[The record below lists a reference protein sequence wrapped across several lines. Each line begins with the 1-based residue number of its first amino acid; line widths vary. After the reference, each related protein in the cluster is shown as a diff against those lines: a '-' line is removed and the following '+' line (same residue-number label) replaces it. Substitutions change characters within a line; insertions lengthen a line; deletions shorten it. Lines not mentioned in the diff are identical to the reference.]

1 MCKSNAKE
9 NSLWRHGN
17 NPFLYCYYRP
27 KSSASKI
34 EMMKNILTVGRYF
47 SPWWW
52 WWWCGDARLFGSL
65 YTLSLSISLYLS
77 IYYEQIPFCGRR
89 QKSFLS
95 WPSPKQK
102 NKPIVAE
109 AFLSICHGNGSQLLA
124 TCCTVGFV
132 SIFIFISL
140 SPSFFRNKKKREFF
154 FFWIWIVFVRV
165 FMFGSLLETTTR
177 FLPSFLVDIINEYS
191 VVGTPFVGVQFLF
204 YFQNKSQAV
213 IVQRHIYIIYIE
225 KNHWN
230 AIVWSPSRPSPEIRE
245 TGFFWFCLWLSSYRG
260 KARKPNS
267 IIFLLYRILLLP
279 SFFSFFPKL
288 NGLYVRQQEM
298 RAKAET
304 KFDFGAFESSLN
316 STSQRHFASSV
327 VVVFLSHHLF
337 FLSLLLSF
345 EGDGR

>member
-1 MCKSNAKE
+1 MVTGPSYLLLAAL
-9 NSLWRHGN
+9 SVLF
-17 NPFLYCYYRP
+17 PFL
-27 KSSASKI
+27 
-34 EMMKNILTVGRYF
+34 F
-47 SPWWW
+47 
-52 WWWCGDARLFGSL
+52 
-65 YTLSLSISLYLS
+65 
-77 IYYEQIPFCGRR
+77 
-89 QKSFLS
+89 SFLCLPLFS
-95 WPSPKQK
+95 KQ
-102 NKPIVAE
+102 
-109 AFLSICHGNGSQLLA
+109 
-124 TCCTVGFV
+124 
-132 SIFIFISL
+132 
-140 SPSFFRNKKKREFF
+140 KKKRIF

-337 FLSLLLSF
+337 FFVSSPLIRGWRSIATISILCCCLDSSSPFLYILPVHGQEQSGDPHPSCTHKNTPAHDSHSHLSLSLLLIFILAIQFGCVLYYLGHSRN
-345 EGDGR
+345 GQTRYQGL